1 MRKNIIK
8 EFNKTAQQSYLLNLK
23 NKVTFND
30 MVKKL
35 EMKQKLTKE
44 FLNILSEAF
53 SKNKDLI
60 EDFKKNDISQKN
72 EIKRLRKQLE
82 K

>member
-8 EFNKTAQQSYLLNLK
+8 EFNKTAQQSYLSNLK
-23 NKVTFND
+23 NKVAFND

-35 EMKQKLTKE
+35 EMKQNLTKE
-44 FLNILSEAF
+44 FLYILADTF

-60 EDFKKNDISQKN
+60 KDFKKNDISQKN
-72 EIKRLRKQLE
+72 EIKRLRKLLE

>member
-1 MRKNIIK
+1 
-8 EFNKTAQQSYLLNLK
+8 
-23 NKVTFND
+23 
-30 MVKKL
+30 
-35 EMKQKLTKE
+35 MKQKLTKE
-44 FLNILSEAF
+44 FLNILADTF

-60 EDFKKNDISQKN
+60 KDFKKNDISQKN

>member
-1 MRKNIIK
+1 
-8 EFNKTAQQSYLLNLK
+8 
-23 NKVTFND
+23 

-44 FLNILSEAF
+44 FLNILADTF
-53 SKNKDLI
+53 LKNKDLI
-60 EDFKKNDISQKN
+60 QNFKKKNISLKN